1 MVLDEF
7 HAQVAEAP
15 DALAVQDGDLR
26 LTYRNLAAHASGLA
40 AELTERGVG
49 QDSVVAVYANRS
61 AELVVAELAILLA
74 GAAFLPLDPA
84 HPAARIR
91 QVLELSGA
99 AAVLSTAPLVA
110 GDAPLGDDV
119 LVVDLSRDPGD
130 SSATAIPAPPR
141 VNGAALAYVI
151 YTSGSTGEPKG
162 VAVTHAGLANLM
174 RWHHKTYRTQRTDR
188 STLLASPGFDVSV
201 QDIWFTLTAGAAL
214 VIPPAE
220 VRTSPPELAT
230 WLADEQITVTFL
242 PTPLAEAILDETW
255 PAHTALRF
263 LHTGGS
269 AMQRGVPA
277 GLPFPV
283 VNLYGPTEAT
293 VKVTACEVLPDGPV
307 PPPIGVPVDGVRC
320 YVLDG
325 LDPVPDGEAGEMCLA
340 GDCVARGYL
349 GDPASTAAAF
359 VPDITVP
366 GQRMYRTGDKVRRRP
381 DGVFEY
387 IGRYDDQAK
396 IRGFRIEPG
405 EIATVLKRHPEVRD
419 AFVTVENSGR
429 PDARLVAYVV
439 SAVAP
444 AELTAFVGARLPAY
458 MVPAAIVALPTLPLT
473 PNGKVDRNALPAPDR
488 AAAGLADDVV
498 APRTPTEIAVAGIV
512 AGLLGITEI
521 GVHDDFFAL
530 GGNSLLVGKLAVPLA
545 TELNAAVSV
554 AELFEARTV
563 AGLAAIVDERAA
575 ATAGN
580 GHEPVSPLI
589 QPIPPPVRR
598 VPRDRPIP
606 LSLPQ
611 ERVWFF
617 EQVSPGNLAYNFQ
630 ATVSLN
636 GKVNVDALRAALNEI
651 VRRHEVLRTTFVA
664 IDGVGHQQPV
674 AEAEAP
680 LKVLDVPAA
689 EADDVVAAELREPFD
704 LTKPPPARWVLLR
717 HENDQNTFL
726 HVEHH
731 FVHDGWS
738 LSMFLS
744 ELRVLYPAFAAG
756 QPSPLPELAVQYADY
771 AHWQRNWMQGDVLR
785 AHVDHWT
792 ARLAGAPD
800 TLELPTDR
808 PRPPVMTFRGR
819 APRILFPK
827 ELSRALR
834 AFSRQH
840 KVSLFATMYAG
851 FAALLNRYT
860 GQRDMLVGTGAANR
874 NIPELEPLLG
884 MLVNTLVL
892 RTKVAPDQPFSDLL
906 EQVRVCVA
914 ETLAWSDTP
923 VDAVIDA
930 IDPARDP
937 SRTPL
942 FQVMFSFHDSAVPD
956 IDFGGLTGR
965 VTERSNRT
973 AKSDL
978 NVIVIPRA
986 EQRLGRA
993 PSPEDDDLTMI
1004 WEHSSDLF
1012 DEATMTR
1019 MITHYLTLLADA
1031 VARPDT
1037 RVGALRLLPDEE
1049 ADQLERW
1056 AHGPATA
1063 GTEPVTDLIARQVRT
1078 RPDAVAVSWPEGQLT
1093 YGDLWRRAGGLADRL
1108 REAGIAAEEPVA
1120 VCADRSVELVIGEL
1134 AVLMAGGCYLPVD
1147 PSYPAERITF
1157 MLQDAG
1163 VRKAVATLQM
1173 HLQLPPSTSSFRV
1186 FDLGTPDADAGDPAG
1201 TDGPVTP
1208 DRLAYLIYT
1217 SGSTGRPKGVALSHR
1232 GLANLVGW
1240 HTAEYDLGPADRT
1253 ALFASPGFDASTWEI
1268 WPTLAVGATLCVVPP
1283 KLRAAPAELVRW
1295 LSEER
1300 ITVAFLPTPVAA
1312 AVLTEPWPADTALRA
1327 LLTGGDA
1334 LPAAPPEGLPF
1345 RLFNHYGPTENTV
1358 VATAGLVPPGPAGPR
1373 PPIGRPIAGVDA
1385 HVLDAEGRRV
1395 PTGVRGELYLG
1406 GTAVARGYLNHPEL
1420 TAASFPADPFTD
1432 DPGARLYRTGDL
1444 VRWLPDGQLEFLG
1457 RADEQ
1462 VKIRGFRIEPEEVA
1476 ATLREHPEVR
1486 EAAVIARAP
1495 EEGAELALVAYACRD
1510 GRGEA
1515 APDEEL
1521 LAFLRDRLPAY
1532 LMPAEVV
1539 VLPALPLT
1547 EHGKV
1552 DHGALAA
1559 LAPSAPV
1566 VPEAEQAPRT
1576 PTEERVAQLASAL
1589 LRDRP
1594 VGREDDFFRVG
1605 GHSMLAARLVTQVN
1619 NAFGV
1624 EVPIAL
1630 FLQRPTVANL
1640 ADAVAVATAGAGT
1653 GPGPIRPGSRR
1664 TATRLLS
1671 ELDQLSDEEV
1681 ASLLRDAEGTAEG
1694 TEVQP

>member
-1 MVLDEF
+1 M
-7 HAQVAEAP
+7 
-15 DALAVQDGDLR
+15 
-26 LTYRNLAAHASGLA
+26 
-40 AELTERGVG
+40 G
-49 QDSVVAVYANRS
+49 QDSVVAVHANRS
-61 AELVVAELAILLA
+61 AELVVAELAVLLA
-74 GAAFLPLDPA
+74 GAAYLPMDPA

-91 QVLELSGA
+91 QILELSGA
-99 AAVLSTAPLVA
+99 VAVLSTPALVA
-110 GDAPLGDDV
+110 GGAPLGDDV
-119 LVVDLSRDPGD
+119 LLVDLTDEPTD
-130 SSATAIPAPPR
+130 ATVLAPPR
-141 VNGAALAYVI
+141 VDPAALAYVI
-151 YTSGSTGEPKG
+151 YTSGSTGQPKG
-162 VAVTHAGLANLM
+162 VAVTHAGLTNLM
-174 RWHHKTYRTQRTDR
+174 RWHHRTYERRRADR

-201 QDIWFTLTAGAAL
+201 QDIWFTLTAGATL

-220 VRTSPPELAT
+220 VRTSPPTLAT
-230 WLADEQITVTFL
+230 WLADERITVTFL
-242 PTPLAEAILDETW
+242 PTPLAEAILDEPW
-255 PAHTALRF
+255 PAHTALRH

-269 AMQRGVPA
+269 AMQRGVPE
-277 GLPFPV
+277 GLSFQV
-283 VNLYGPTEAT
+283 INLYGPTETT
-293 VKVTACEVLPDGPV
+293 VKVTATEVLPGGPL

-325 LDPVPDGEAGEMCLA
+325 LDPVPDGEAGELCVA

-349 GDPASTAAAF
+349 GDPAATAAVF
-359 VPDITVP
+359 VPDINVP

-405 EIATVLKRHPEVRD
+405 EIATVLKQHPAVRD
-419 AFVTVENSGR
+419 AFVAVENSGR

-439 SAVAP
+439 GGVEP
-444 AELTAFVGARLPAY
+444 AELVEFVGARLPAY
-458 MVPAAIVALPTLPLT
+458 MVPAATVLLPTLPLT
-473 PNGKVDRNALPAPDR
+473 PNGKVDRAALPAPDR
-488 AAAGLADDVV
+488 AAAGLADVAV
-498 APRTPTEIAVAGIV
+498 APRTPTEVAVAGIV
-512 AGLLGITEI
+512 AKLLGATEI

-530 GGNSLLVGKLAVPLA
+530 GGNSLLVGRLAVPLA
-545 TELNAAVSV
+545 TELNAAVTV
-554 AELFEARTV
+554 QELFNARTV
-563 AGLAAIVDERAA
+563 ASLAAIVDERAA
-575 ATAGN
+575 SDSHDAPAVA
-580 GHEPVSPLI
+580 PVAPPL
-589 QPIPPPVRR
+589 RR
-598 VPRDRPIP
+598 YERDRPIP

-617 EQVSPGNLAYNFQ
+617 EQLSPGNLAYNFQ

-636 GKVNVDALRAALNEI
+636 GKVDVDALRASLDEI
-651 VRRHEVLRTTFVA
+651 VRRHEVLRTAFVA

-674 AEAEAP
+674 AEAKAP
-680 LKVLDVPAA
+680 FKVLDVPAA
-689 EADDVVAAELREPFD
+689 DADEVVAAELRTPFD
-704 LTKPPPARWVLLR
+704 LNNPPLARWVLLR
-717 HENDQNTFL
+717 HEDDKNTFL

-738 LSMFLS
+738 LSVFLT
-744 ELRVLYPAFAAG
+744 ELGALYPAFAAG

-771 AHWQRNWMQGDVLR
+771 AYWQRDFMRGDVLR

-800 TLELPTDR
+800 TLELPSDR
-808 PRPPVMTFRGR
+808 PRPPVMTFQGR
-819 APRILFPK
+819 APRILFPA

-840 KVSLFATMYAG
+840 RVSLFATMYAG
-851 FAALLNRYT
+851 FAALLHRYT

-874 NIPELEPLLG
+874 NVPELEPLLG
-884 MLVNTLVL
+884 MLVNTLVM
-892 RTKVAPDQPFSDLL
+892 RTNVSADQPFSDLL
-906 EQVRVCVA
+906 EQVRNSVA

-965 VTERSNRT
+965 VTERSNRS

-993 PSPEDDDLTMI
+993 PSAEDEDLAMI

-1037 RVGALRLLPDEE
+1037 RVGALRLLPGDE
-1049 ADQLERW
+1049 ADQLESW
-1056 AHGPATA
+1056 AHGPAAA
-1063 GTEPVTDLIARQVRT
+1063 GAEPVTELVARQART
-1078 RPDAVAVSWPEGQLT
+1078 RPDAVAVSWPDGHLT

-1108 REAGIAAEEPVA
+1108 REAGVTAEEPVA
-1120 VCADRSVELVIGEL
+1120 VCADRSVELVVGEL
-1134 AVLMAGGCYLPVD
+1134 AVLLAGGAYLPVD

-1157 MLQDAG
+1157 MLRDAG
-1163 VRKAVATLQM
+1163 VRKALATVEM
-1173 HLQLPPSTSSFRV
+1173 QLRLPGSTSDFQV
-1186 FDLGTPDADAGDPAG
+1186 FDLGAPVAAGPADTGE
-1201 TDGPVTP
+1201 PVTP

-1217 SGSTGRPKGVALSHR
+1217 SGSTGRPKGVALAHR

-1240 HTAEYDLGPADRT
+1240 HVAEYDLGPADRT

-1295 LSEER
+1295 LADER
-1300 ITVAFLPTPVAA
+1300 ITVAFLPTPIAA
-1312 AVLTEPWPADTALRA
+1312 AVLTEQWPADTALRA

-1345 RLFNHYGPTENTV
+1345 QLFNHYGPTENTV

-1373 PPIGRPIAGVDA
+1373 PPIGRPIAGVQA
-1385 HVLDAEGRRV
+1385 HVLDGEGQRV
-1395 PTGVRGELYLG
+1395 PTGVPGELYLG
-1406 GTAVARGYLNHPEL
+1406 GTSVARGYVNRPEL
-1420 TAASFPADPFTD
+1420 TEESFPADPFAG
-1432 DPGARLYRTGDL
+1432 DPGARMYRTGDL

-1457 RADEQ
+1457 RVDEQ
-1462 VKIRGFRIEPEEVA
+1462 VKIRGFRIEPGEVA
-1476 ATLREHPEVR
+1476 ATLQEHPDVR
-1486 EAAVIARAP
+1486 DAVVIASAP
-1495 EEGAELALVAYACRD
+1495 APGADARLLAYAQSDTATAD
-1510 GRGEA
+1510 G
-1515 APDEEL
+1515 L

-1532 LMPAEVV
+1532 MVPDEVV
-1539 VLPALPLT
+1539 VLLALPLT

-1552 DHGALAA
+1552 NHSALAA
-1559 LAPSAPV
+1559 LAPRTPD
-1566 VPEAEQAPRT
+1566 VPEAERLPRT
-1576 PTEERVAQLASAL
+1576 ETEERVARLASAL
-1589 LRDRP
+1589 LQDRV
-1594 VGREDDFFRVG
+1594 VGRDDDFFRVG
-1605 GHSMLAARLVTQVN
+1605 GHSLLAARLVAQVN
-1619 NAFGV
+1619 DAFGV
-1624 EVPIAL
+1624 TVPMAL
-1630 FLQRPTVANL
+1630 FLQRPTVASL
-1640 ADAVAVATAGAGT
+1640 AGAVAGAAAGPPT
-1653 GPGPIRPGSRR
+1653 GPIGPSSRR
-1664 TATRLLS
+1664 TAARLLS
-1671 ELDQLSDEEV
+1671 DLDQLSDEEV
-1681 ASLLRDAEGTAEG
+1681 ESLLSDTDG

>member
-1 MVLDEF
+1 MVLDEI
-7 HAQVAEAP
+7 HARVAEAP
-15 DALAVQDGDLR
+15 DSVAVQDGDR
-26 LTYRNLAAHASGLA
+26 QLTYRDLAAHASGLA
-40 AELTERGVG
+40 SRLTERGVG
-49 QDSVVAVYANRS
+49 QDSVVAVYADRS

-74 GAAFLPLDPA
+74 GGAFLPLDPA
-84 HPAARIR
+84 HPAARIG
-91 QVLELSGA
+91 QLLELSGA
-99 AAVLSTAPLVA
+99 AAVLSTAPLVS
-110 GDAPLGDDV
+110 GGAPLGDDV
-119 LVVDLSRDPGD
+119 LLVDLTGAPP
-130 SSATAIPAPPR
+130 AAAIPAPR
-141 VNGAALAYVI
+141 VDGAALAYVI
-151 YTSGSTGEPKG
+151 YTSGSTGLPKG
-162 VAVTHAGLANLM
+162 VAVTHAGLTNLM
-174 RWHHKTYRTQRTDR
+174 RWHHETYRMRPTDR

-269 AMQRGVPA
+269 AMQRGVPS

-283 VNLYGPTEAT
+283 INLYGPTETT
-293 VKVTACEVLPDGPV
+293 VKVTACEVRPDGPV

-405 EIATVLKRHPEVRD
+405 EIATVLKQHPAVRD
-419 AFVTVENSGR
+419 AFVAVENPGR
-429 PDARLVAYVV
+429 PDARLVGYVV
-439 SAVAP
+439 STAVA
-444 AELTAFVGARLPAY
+444 AELVEFVAARLPAY
-458 MVPAAIVALPTLPLT
+458 MVPSAVVMLPTLPLT

-488 AAAGLADDVV
+488 AAAGLGDDVV
-498 APRTPTEIAVAGIV
+498 APRTPTEVAVAGIV
-512 AGLLGITEI
+512 AGLLGTTEI
-521 GVHDDFFAL
+521 GVYDDFFAL

-545 TELNAAVSV
+545 TRLNAAVSV

-563 AGLAAIVDERAA
+563 AALAAIVDERAA

-589 QPIPPPVRR
+589 QPIPPPLRR

-617 EQVSPGNLAYNFQ
+617 EQISPGNLAYNFQ
-630 ATVSLN
+630 ATVSLQ
-636 GKVNVDALRAALNEI
+636 GKVDVDALRAALNEI

-664 IDGVGHQQPV
+664 IDGVGHQQPL
-674 AEAEAP
+674 AEAEAL

-717 HENDQNTFL
+717 HEGDRNTFL

-756 QPSPLPELAVQYADY
+756 KPSPLPELAVQYADY
-771 AHWQRNWMQGDVLR
+771 AHWQRNWLQGDVLR

-792 ARLAGAPD
+792 DRLAGAPD

-819 APRILFPK
+819 APRILLPT

-874 NIPELEPLLG
+874 NVPELEPLLG

-892 RTKVAPDQPFSDLL
+892 RTKVSPEQPFSDLL

-993 PSPEDDDLTMI
+993 PSPEDDDLAMI

-1031 VARPDT
+1031 VAAPDT
-1037 RVGALRLLPDEE
+1037 RVGALRLLPETE
-1049 ADQLERW
+1049 ADQLDRW
-1056 AHGPATA
+1056 AHGPETA
-1063 GTEPVTDLIARQVRT
+1063 GTEPVTELIARQART

-1093 YGDLWRRAGGLADRL
+1093 YGELWRRAATLAGAL
-1108 REAGIAAEEPVA
+1108 REAGLTAEEPVA
-1120 VCADRSVELVIGEL
+1120 VCADRSVELVLGEL
-1134 AVLMAGGCYLPVD
+1134 AVLLAGGCYLPVD
-1147 PSYPAERITF
+1147 PGYPADRIAY

-1163 VRKAVATLQM
+1163 VRKVLATP
-1173 HLQLPPSTSSFRV
+1173 QLRALLPAPATGLTV
-1186 FDLGTPDADAGDPAG
+1186 FDLGDTPVADGGVDAGV
-1201 TDGPVTP
+1201 PVAA

-1217 SGSTGRPKGVALSHR
+1217 SGSTGRPKGVALEHG
-1232 GLANLVGW
+1232 GLANLTGW
-1240 HTAEYDLGPADRT
+1240 HVAEYELGPDDRT
-1253 ALFASPGFDASTWEI
+1253 TLFASPGFDASTWEI
-1268 WPTLAVGATLCVVPP
+1268 WPTLAAGATLCVVPR

-1295 LSEER
+1295 LGDER
-1300 ITVAFLPTPVAA
+1300 VTVAFLPTPIAA
-1312 AVLTEPWPADTALRA
+1312 AVLDEPWPADAALRV

-1334 LPAAPPEGLPF
+1334 LPEAPPEGLPF
-1345 RLFNHYGPTENTV
+1345 RLVNHYGPTESTV
-1358 VATAGLVPPGPAGPR
+1358 VATAGVVPPGPAGAR
-1373 PPIGRPIAGVDA
+1373 PPIGRPIAGVHA
-1385 HVLDAEGRRV
+1385 HVLDAEGQPV

-1406 GTAVARGYLNHPEL
+1406 GVAVGRGYVNRPEL
-1420 TAASFPADPFTD
+1420 TAESFLSDPFSD
-1432 DPGARLYRTGDL
+1432 RPGARLYRTGDL

-1462 VKIRGFRIEPEEVA
+1462 VKIRGFRIEPGEVA

-1495 EEGAELALVAYACRD
+1495 EAGGEVSLVAYACRD
-1510 GRGEA
+1510 GRTEV

-1521 LAFLRDRLPAY
+1521 LAFVRDRLPAY
-1532 LMPAEVV
+1532 MVPAEVV
-1539 VLPALPLT
+1539 VLPSLPLT

-1559 LAPSAPV
+1559 LAPSTPVV
-1566 VPEAEQAPRT
+1566 VPEAEQVPRT

-1619 NAFGV
+1619 DAFGV
-1624 EVPIAL
+1624 EVPIAQ
-1630 FLQRPTVANL
+1630 FLQRPTVASL
-1640 ADAVAVATAGAGT
+1640 ASAVSVATAGPGA
-1653 GPGPIRPGSRR
+1653 GPIRPGTRR

-1671 ELDQLSDEEV
+1671 ELDRLTDEEV
-1681 ASLLRDAEGTAEG
+1681 ASLLRDAEESADG
-1694 TEVQP
+1694 TEVQQ

>member
-7 HAQVAEAP
+7 HAQVVEAP
-15 DALAVQDGDLR
+15 DAVAVQDGDRR
-26 LTYRNLAAHASGLA
+26 LTYRTLAAHASALA
-40 AELTERGVG
+40 ARLTERGVG
-49 QDSVVAVYANRS
+49 QDSVVAVYADRS
-61 AELVVAELAILLA
+61 AELVVAELAVLLA

-91 QVLELSGA
+91 QVLALSHA
-99 AAVLSTAPLVA
+99 AAVLSTGPLVA
-110 GDAPLGDDV
+110 GGAPLGDDV
-119 LVVDLSRDPGD
+119 LVVDLTGEPSE
-130 SSATAIPAPPR
+130 AAIPAPPR
-141 VNGAALAYVI
+141 LPGAALAYVI

-174 RWHHKTYRTQRTDR
+174 RWHHRTYRTRRSDR

-220 VRTSPPELAT
+220 VRTSPPDLAA

-293 VKVTACEVLPDGPV
+293 VKVTACEVLPGGPV

-405 EIATVLKRHPEVRD
+405 EIATVLKQHPGVRD
-419 AFVTVENSGR
+419 AFVAVERSGR

-439 SAVAP
+439 SPVAP
-444 AELTAFVGARLPAY
+444 AELVGFVADRLPAY
-458 MVPAAIVALPTLPLT
+458 MVPAAIVALPSLPLT
-473 PNGKVDRNALPAPDR
+473 PNGKVDRQALPAPDR

-498 APRTPTEIAVAGIV
+498 APRTATEIAVAGIV

-521 GVHDDFFAL
+521 GVDDDFFAL

-575 ATAGN
+575 AADGQD
-580 GHEPVSPLI
+580 PVSPLI
-589 QPIPPPVRR
+589 APIPPPLRR

-617 EQVSPGNLAYNFQ
+617 EQLSPGNLAYNFQ
-630 ATVSLN
+630 STVSMR
-636 GKVNVDALRAALNEI
+636 GTVNVDALRAALNEI
-651 VRRHEVLRTTFVA
+651 VRRHEILRTAFVS
-664 IDGVGHQQPV
+664 IDGVGHQRPV
-674 AEAEAP
+674 AAAEAP
-680 LKVLDVPAA
+680 FKVLDVPAA
-689 EADDVVAAELREPFD
+689 EADDVVAAELRRPFD
-704 LTKPPPARWVLLR
+704 LTRPPPARWVLLR
-717 HENDQNTFL
+717 HENEQNTFL

-756 QPSPLPELAVQYADY
+756 EPSPLPELAVQYADY
-771 AHWQRNWMQGDVLR
+771 AHWQRNWMRGDVLR

-800 TLELPTDR
+800 TLELPTDH
-808 PRPPVMTFRGR
+808 PRPPVMSFRGR
-819 APRILFPK
+819 APRILLPA
-827 ELSRALR
+827 ELSRSLR

-840 KVSLFATMYAG
+840 RVSLFATMYAG
-851 FAALLNRYT
+851 FAALLYHYT

-874 NIPELEPLLG
+874 NVPELEPLLG

-892 RTKVAPDQPFSDLL
+892 RTKVAPDQPFGDLL
-906 EQVRVCVA
+906 EQVRRGVA

-993 PSPEDDDLTMI
+993 PSPEDDDISII

-1012 DEATMTR
+1012 DESTMTR
-1019 MITHYLTLLADA
+1019 MISHYLTLLADA

-1037 RVGALRLLPDEE
+1037 RVGALRLLEE
-1049 ADQLERW
+1049 AEAGQLDGW
-1056 AHGPATA
+1056 AHGPVPA
-1063 GTEPVTDLIARQVRT
+1063 GTLPVTELVERQVRT
-1078 RPDAVAVSWPEGQLT
+1078 RPGAAAVSWPEGQLT
-1093 YGDLWRRAGGLADRL
+1093 YGELWQRAGTLAGEL
-1108 REAGIAAEEPVA
+1108 REAGLAAEEPVA

-1147 PSYPAERITF
+1147 PGYPAERITF

-1163 VRKAVATLQM
+1163 VRKAVATTEM
-1173 HLQLPPSTSSFRV
+1173 HRRLPSSSGSFRV
-1186 FDLGTPDADAGDPAG
+1186 FDLSARTGQAPAG
-1201 TDGPVTP
+1201 SAPAADPVAP

-1217 SGSTGRPKGVALSHR
+1217 SGSTGRPKGVALPHR

-1240 HTAEYDLGPADRT
+1240 HKREYDLGPADRT

-1268 WPTLAVGATLCVVPP
+1268 WPTLAVGAMLCVVPP

-1295 LSEER
+1295 LAEER

-1312 AVLTEPWPADTALRA
+1312 AVLTEPWPAGTALRA

-1345 RLFNHYGPTENTV
+1345 RLYNHYGPTENTV

-1385 HVLDAEGRRV
+1385 HVLDAEGRPV
-1395 PTGVRGELYLG
+1395 PTGVRGELHLG
-1406 GTAVARGYLNHPEL
+1406 GTAVARGYVNRPEL
-1420 TAASFPADPFTD
+1420 TAASFPADPFTSR
-1432 DPGARLYRTGDL
+1432 PGARLYRTGDL

-1457 RADEQ
+1457 RVDEQ

-1476 ATLREHPEVR
+1476 ATLREHPDVR
-1486 EAAVIARAP
+1486 DAAVVARALT
-1495 EEGAELALVAYACRD
+1495 EGADASLVAYACRD
-1510 GRGEA
+1510 GRSETA
-1515 APDEEL
+1515 SDEEL

-1532 LMPAEVV
+1532 MVPADVV

-1552 DHGALAA
+1552 DHGALAE
-1559 LAPSAPV
+1559 LAPRTPA
-1566 VPEAEQAPRT
+1566 VPEAEQVPRT

-1619 NAFGV
+1619 DAFGV
-1624 EVPIAL
+1624 EVPIAR
-1630 FLQRPTVANL
+1630 FLQRPTVASL
-1640 ADAVAVATAGAGT
+1640 ADAVAVATAGPAPGS
-1653 GPGPIRPGSRR
+1653 GPIRAVTRR
-1664 TATRLLS
+1664 SATRLLS
-1671 ELDQLSDEEV
+1671 ELDRLTDEEV
-1681 ASLLRDAEGTAEG
+1681 ASLLLDAEGTAEG
-1694 TEVQP
+1694 TGVQQ

>member
-1 MVLDEF
+1 MVLDDF
-7 HAQVAEAP
+7 LARVAEAP
-15 DALAVQDGDLR
+15 DAVAVQDGDLR
-26 LTYRNLAAHASGLA
+26 LTYRSLAAHASGLA
-40 AELTERGVG
+40 ITLIERGVG
-49 QDSVVAVYANRS
+49 LESVVAVYANRS
-61 AELVVAELAILLA
+61 AELVVGELAALLA
-74 GAAFLPLDPA
+74 GAAYLPLDPA
-84 HPAARIR
+84 QPAARIR
-91 QVLELSGA
+91 QLLELSGA
-99 AAVLSTAPLVA
+99 DAVLSTGPLVSGGAPLR
-110 GDAPLGDDV
+110 DDV
-119 LVVDLSRDPGD
+119 LVVDLTEELPA
-130 SSATAIPAPPR
+130 ATILAPPR
-141 VNGAALAYVI
+141 LAPAALAYVI
-151 YTSGSTGEPKG
+151 YTSGSTGRPKG
-162 VAVTHAGLANLM
+162 VAVTHAGLTNLM
-174 RWHHKTYRTQRTDR
+174 RWHHRTYRTRRSDR

-220 VRTSPPELAT
+220 VRTSPPALAT

-242 PTPLAEAILDETW
+242 PTPLAEAILDEAW
-255 PAHTALRF
+255 PAHTVLRF

-269 AMQRGVPA
+269 AMQRGVPD

-283 VNLYGPTEAT
+283 INLYGPTETT
-293 VKVTACEVLPDGPV
+293 VKVTAGEVLPDGPL

-349 GDPASTAAAF
+349 GDPVSTAAAF

-387 IGRYDDQAK
+387 VGRYDDQAK

-405 EIATVLKRHPEVRD
+405 EIATVLKQHPAVRD
-419 AFVTVENSGR
+419 AFVAVEHSGR
-429 PDARLVAYVV
+429 PNARLVAYVV
-439 SAVAP
+439 SGAVP
-444 AELTAFVGARLPAY
+444 AELVEFVAARLPNY
-458 MVPAAIVALPTLPLT
+458 MVPAAIVMLPALPLT
-473 PNGKVDRNALPAPDR
+473 PNGKVDRAALPAPDR
-488 AAAGLADDVV
+488 AAAGLADV
-498 APRTPTEIAVAGIV
+498 AEPPRTPTEVAVARIV
-512 AGLLGITEI
+512 AGLLGTEEV

-530 GGNSLLVGKLAVPLA
+530 GGNSLFVGRLAVPLA

-554 AELFEARTV
+554 SELFDARTV
-563 AGLAAIVDERAA
+563 ASLAAIVDERAA
-575 ATAGN
+575 ATGGN
-580 GHEPVSPLI
+580 GHEPVSPLVA
-589 QPIPPPVRR
+589 PIPPPLRR
-598 VPRDRPIP
+598 VDRDRPIP

-617 EQVSPGNLAYNFQ
+617 EQLSPGNLAYNFQ
-630 ATVSLN
+630 ATVSLR
-636 GKVNVDALRAALNEI
+636 GRVDVDALRAALDEI
-651 VRRHEVLRTTFVA
+651 VRRHEVLRTAFVA
-664 IDGVGHQQPV
+664 VDGVGHQQPV
-674 AEAEAP
+674 AEAKAP
-680 LKVLDVPAA
+680 LKVLDVPAGD
-689 EADDVVAAELREPFD
+689 ADEVVAAELRQPFD
-704 LTKPPPARWVLLR
+704 LTEPPLARWVLLR
-717 HENDQNTFL
+717 HENEQNTFL

-738 LSMFLS
+738 LSVFLS
-744 ELRVLYPAFAAG
+744 ELRALYPAFAAG
-756 QPSPLPELAVQYADY
+756 LPSPLPELAVQYADY
-771 AHWQRNWMQGDVLR
+771 AYWQRDWMRGDVLR

-792 ARLAGAPD
+792 ARLSGAPD
-800 TLELPTDR
+800 TLELPSDR

-819 APRILFPK
+819 APRILVPA
-827 ELSRALR
+827 ELARALR
-834 AFSRQH
+834 AFSREH
-840 KVSLFATMYAG
+840 HVSLFSTMYAG
-851 FAALLNRYT
+851 FAALLYRYT

-892 RTKVAPDQPFSDLL
+892 RTNVSADQPFSDLL
-906 EQVRVCVA
+906 EQVRQTVA

-923 VDAVIDA
+923 VDAVIEA

-965 VTERSNRT
+965 VTERSNRS

-993 PSPEDDDLTMI
+993 PSSEDDDLAII
-1004 WEHSSDLF
+1004 WEHSADLF

-1031 VARPDT
+1031 VARPRT
-1037 RVGALRLLPDEE
+1037 RVGALRLLPDAE
-1049 ADQLERW
+1049 ADQLDRW
-1056 AHGPATA
+1056 AHGPTA
-1063 GTEPVTDLIARQVRT
+1063 AGAEPVTELIARQART

-1093 YGDLWRRAGGLADRL
+1093 YGDLWRRAGGLADKL
-1108 REAGIAAEEPVA
+1108 QEAGIAAEEPVA
-1120 VCADRSVELVIGEL
+1120 VCADRSVELVVGEL

-1157 MLQDAG
+1157 MLRDAG
-1163 VRKAVATLQM
+1163 VRKVLATLRM
-1173 HLQLPPSTSSFRV
+1173 RPQLPATDSLRV
-1186 FDLGTPDADAGDPAG
+1186 FDLGAPVAEGPVDPGD
-1201 TDGPVTP
+1201 PVTP
-1208 DRLAYLIYT
+1208 ERLAYLIYT

-1240 HTAEYDLGPADRT
+1240 HVAEYALGPQDRT
-1253 ALFASPGFDASTWEI
+1253 TLFASPGFDASTWEI

-1283 KLRAAPAELVRW
+1283 KVRAAPAELVRW
-1295 LSEER
+1295 LADER
-1300 ITVAFLPTPVAA
+1300 ITVAFLPTPMAA
-1312 AVLTEPWPADTALRA
+1312 AVLAEPWPAAAALRA
-1327 LLTGGDA
+1327 LLTGGDV

-1373 PPIGRPIAGVDA
+1373 PPIGRPIAGVHT

-1406 GTAVARGYLNHPEL
+1406 GAAVGRGYVNHPTL
-1420 TAASFPADPFTD
+1420 TAELFPTDPFASH
-1432 DPGARLYRTGDL
+1432 PGARLYRTGDL

-1457 RADEQ
+1457 RMDEQ

-1486 EAAVIARAP
+1486 DAVVIARP
-1495 EEGAELALVAYACRD
+1495 SGAELSLVAYACRD
-1510 GRGEA
+1510 ARSDT

-1521 LAFLRDRLPAY
+1521 LAFLRDRLPSY
-1532 LMPAEVV
+1532 MVPAEVV
-1539 VLPALPLT
+1539 VLAALPLT

-1559 LAPSAPV
+1559 LAPHTPV
-1566 VPEAEQAPRT
+1566 EHEAEQLPRT

-1589 LRDRP
+1589 LDNRP
-1594 VGREDDFFRVG
+1594 VGREDDFFRIG
-1605 GHSMLAARLVTQVN
+1605 GHSLLAARLVAQVN
-1619 NAFGV
+1619 DAFDAD
-1624 EVPIAL
+1624 VPIAL

-1640 ADAVAVATAGAGT
+1640 AGAVTAGPDAGR
-1653 GPGPIRPGSRR
+1653 GPVRPVTRR

-1681 ASLLRDAEGTAEG
+1681 ESLLRDTEG
-1694 TEVQP
+1694 TEVQR

>member
-1 MVLDEF
+1 MVLDDF
-7 HAQVAEAP
+7 HTQVTEAP
-15 DALAVQDGDLR
+15 DALAVQDGDLL
-26 LTYRNLAAHASGLA
+26 LTYRDLAAHASALA
-40 AELTERGVG
+40 TRLTDRGVG
-49 QDSVVAVYANRS
+49 PESVVAVYANRS
-61 AELVVAELAILLA
+61 AELVVAELATLLA

-91 QVLELSGA
+91 QLLELSGA
-99 AAVLSTAPLVA
+99 AAVLSTEALVS
-110 GDAPLGDDV
+110 GGAPLGDDV
-119 LVVDLSRDPGD
+119 LVVDLTGEPGG
-130 SSATAIPAPPR
+130 AAFPAPPTPDA
-141 VNGAALAYVI
+141 AALAYVI
-151 YTSGSTGEPKG
+151 YTSGSTGRPKG
-162 VAVTHAGLANLM
+162 VAVTHGGLANLM
-174 RWHHKTYRTQRTDR
+174 RWHHRTYGTRRTDR
-188 STLLASPGFDVSV
+188 STLLASPGFDVSI

-242 PTPLAEAILDETW
+242 PTPLAEAVLDETW

-269 AMQRGVPA
+269 AMQRGVPD
-277 GLPFPV
+277 GLPFTV

-293 VKVTACEVLPDGPV
+293 VKVTACEVLPGGPV

-320 YVLDG
+320 HVLDG

-349 GDPASTAAAF
+349 GDPAATAAAF
-359 VPDITVP
+359 VPDVTAP
-366 GQRMYRTGDKVRRRP
+366 GQRMYRTGDKVRRGP

-405 EIATVLKRHPEVRD
+405 EIATVLKGHPAVHD
-419 AFVTVENSGR
+419 AFVVVEHSGR

-444 AELTAFVGARLPAY
+444 AELVEFVAARLPAY
-458 MVPAAIVALPTLPLT
+458 MVPAATVALPALPLT
-473 PNGKVDRNALPAPDR
+473 PNGKVDRHALPAPDR
-488 AAAGLADDVV
+488 AAAGLDDAAVS
-498 APRTPTEIAVAGIV
+498 PRTPTEVAVAGIV
-512 AGLLGITEI
+512 AELLGTAEV

-530 GGNSLLVGKLAVPLA
+530 GGNSLLVGRLAVPLA

-554 AELFEARTV
+554 AELFNARTV
-563 AGLAAIVDERAA
+563 ASLAAIVDERVAA
-575 ATAGN
+575 AG
-580 GHEPVSPLI
+580 GGEPVSPLI
-589 QPIPPPVRR
+589 APIPPPLRR

-611 ERVWFF
+611 ERVFFF
-617 EQVSPGNLAYNFQ
+617 EQLSPGNLAYNFQ
-630 ATVSLN
+630 ATVSLR
-636 GKVNVDALRAALNEI
+636 GKVDVGALRSALDEI
-651 VRRHEVLRTTFVA
+651 VRRHEILRTAYVA
-664 IDGVGHQQPV
+664 VDGVGYQRPV
-674 AEAEAP
+674 AEAKAS

-689 EADDVVAAELREPFD
+689 DADEVVAAHLREPFD
-704 LTKPPPARWVLLR
+704 LGNPPLARWVLLR
-717 HENDQNTFL
+717 HEDDQNTFL

-738 LSMFLS
+738 LSVFLS
-744 ELRVLYPAFAAG
+744 ELRVLYPAFVAG
-756 QPSPLPELAVQYADY
+756 LPSPLPELPVQYADY
-771 AHWQRNWMQGDVLR
+771 AFWQRDWMRGEVLR
-785 AHVDHWT
+785 AHVEHWT

-800 TLELPTDR
+800 TLELPADR
-808 PRPPVMTFRGR
+808 PRPPVISFRGR
-819 APRILFPK
+819 APRILFPT

-840 KVSLFATMYAG
+840 RVSLFATMYAG
-851 FAALLNRYT
+851 FAALLHRYT

-874 NIPELEPLLG
+874 NVPELEPLLG

-892 RTKVAPDQPFSDLL
+892 RTEVAPDQRFSDLL
-906 EQVRVCVA
+906 EQVRQSVA

-930 IDPARDP
+930 IEPTRDP

-965 VTERSNRT
+965 VTERSNRS

-993 PSPEDDDLTMI
+993 ASPEDDDLAMI

-1012 DEATMTR
+1012 DEDTMTR
-1019 MITHYLTLLADA
+1019 MVTHYLTLLADA

-1037 RVGALRLLPDEE
+1037 RVGALRLLPDAE
-1049 ADQLERW
+1049 ADQLDTWSR
-1056 AHGPATA
+1056 GPAVA
-1063 GTEPVTDLIARQVRT
+1063 GTEPVVELIARQART
-1078 RPDAVAVSWPEGQLT
+1078 RPDAVAVSWSEGQLT
-1093 YGDLWRRAGGLADRL
+1093 YGDLWRRAGGLADEL

-1120 VCADRSVELVIGEL
+1120 VCADRSVELVVGEL
-1134 AVLMAGGCYLPVD
+1134 AVLLAGGCYLPVD

-1157 MLQDAG
+1157 MLRDAG
-1163 VRKAVATLQM
+1163 VRKVLATLQTQ
-1173 HLQLPPSTSSFRV
+1173 LQLPAPDSSFRV
-1186 FDLGTPDADAGDPAG
+1186 FDLGAPVADGPVDAGDPVA
-1201 TDGPVTP
+1201 P

-1240 HTAEYDLGPADRT
+1240 HVGEYGLGPADRT

-1268 WPTLAVGATLCVVPP
+1268 WPTLAAGATLCVVPP

-1295 LSEER
+1295 IGDER
-1300 ITVAFLPTPVAA
+1300 ITTTFLPTPVAA

-1358 VATAGLVPPGPAGPR
+1358 VATAGPVPPGPAGPR

-1395 PTGVRGELYLG
+1395 PTGVRGELHLG
-1406 GTAVARGYLNHPEL
+1406 GTAVARGYVDDPEL
-1420 TAASFPADPFTD
+1420 TAARFPADPSAAH
-1432 DPGARLYRTGDL
+1432 PGARLYRTGDL

-1476 ATLREHPEVR
+1476 ATLREHPQVR
-1486 EAAVIARAP
+1486 DAVVIARAP
-1495 EEGAELALVAYACRD
+1495 EAGAETRLIAYAQS
-1510 GRGEA
+1510 GTA
-1515 APDEEL
+1515 AAEDLPG
-1521 LAFLRDRLPAY
+1521 FLRERLPAY
-1532 LMPAEVV
+1532 MVPDEVV
-1539 VLPALPLT
+1539 VLPTLPLT

-1559 LAPSAPV
+1559 LAPPAPD
-1566 VPEAEQAPRT
+1566 VPEAEQLPRT
-1576 PTEERVAQLASAL
+1576 ATEERVAQLASAL
-1589 LRDRP
+1589 LRGRR
-1594 VGREDDFFRVG
+1594 VGRDDDFFRVG
-1605 GHSMLAARLVTQVN
+1605 GHSLLAARLVAQVN
-1619 NAFGV
+1619 DAFGV
-1624 EVPIAL
+1624 AVPIAL

-1640 ADAVAVATAGAGT
+1640 ADAVAVATAGPAT
-1653 GPGPIRPGSRR
+1653 GPIRPSSRR
-1664 TATRLLS
+1664 AAARLLS
-1671 ELDQLSDEEV
+1671 ELDQLSDERVE
-1681 ASLLRDAEGTAEG
+1681 SLLRDAEGT
-1694 TEVQP
+1694 EVQQ

>member
-1 MVLDEF
+1 MVLNEF
-7 HAQVAEAP
+7 HARVAEAP
-15 DALAVQDGDLR
+15 DAVAVQDGDLR
-26 LTYRNLAAHASGLA
+26 LTYRSLAAHASDLA
-40 AELTERGVG
+40 IKLTERGVG

-61 AELVVAELAILLA
+61 AELVVAELAVLLA
-74 GAAFLPLDPA
+74 GAAYLPLDPA
-84 HPAARIR
+84 QPAARIG
-91 QVLELSGA
+91 QLLELSGA
-99 AAVLSTAPLVA
+99 ATVLSTAPLVSGGA
-110 GDAPLGDDV
+110 SLGDDV
-119 LVVDLSRDPGD
+119 LVVDLTKEPLD
-130 SSATAIPAPPR
+130 ATILAPPR
-141 VNGAALAYVI
+141 LNGAALAYVI
-151 YTSGSTGEPKG
+151 YTSGSTGRPKG
-162 VAVTHAGLANLM
+162 VAVTHASLANLM
-174 RWHHKTYRTQRTDR
+174 RWHHKTYRTRREDR

-201 QDIWFTLTAGAAL
+201 QDIWFTLTAGATL
-214 VIPPAE
+214 VVPPAE
-220 VRTSPPELAT
+220 VRTSPPALAA

-255 PAHTALRF
+255 PAHTVLRF

-269 AMQRGVPA
+269 AMQRGVPE
-277 GLPFPV
+277 GLSFPV
-283 VNLYGPTEAT
+283 INLYGPTEAT
-293 VKVTACEVLPDGPV
+293 VKVTACEVLPGGPL

-325 LDPVPDGEAGEMCLA
+325 LDPVPDGEAGEMYLA

-359 VPDITVP
+359 VPDINVP

-405 EIATVLKRHPEVRD
+405 EIATVLKQHPAVRD
-419 AFVTVENSGR
+419 AFVAVEHSGR

-439 SAVAP
+439 SAVGP
-444 AELTAFVGARLPAY
+444 AELVEFVAARLPAY
-458 MVPAAIVALPTLPLT
+458 MVPAAIVMLPTLPLT
-473 PNGKVDRNALPAPDR
+473 PNGKVDRAALPAPDR
-488 AAAGLADDVV
+488 AAAGLDDVVV
-498 APRTPTEIAVAGIV
+498 APRTPTEVAVARIV
-512 AGLLGITEI
+512 TGLLGTTEI

-530 GGNSLLVGKLAVPLA
+530 GGNSLFVGRLAVPLA
-545 TELNAAVSV
+545 TELSAAVSMS
-554 AELFEARTV
+554 ELFDARTV
-563 AGLAAIVDERAA
+563 ASLAALVDERVA
-575 ATAGN
+575 ATGGN

-589 QPIPPPVRR
+589 APIPPPLRR
-598 VPRDRPIP
+598 VARDRPIP

-617 EQVSPGNLAYNFQ
+617 ERLSPGNLAYNFQ
-630 ATVSLN
+630 ATVSLQ
-636 GKVNVDALRAALNEI
+636 GQVDVDALRAALDEI
-651 VRRHEVLRTTFVA
+651 VRRHEVLRTAFVA
-664 IDGVGHQQPV
+664 VDGVGHQVPI
-674 AEAEAP
+674 AEAKAS

-689 EADDVVAAELREPFD
+689 DADDAVAAELRQPFD
-704 LTKPPPARWVLLR
+704 LSKPPLARWVLLR
-717 HENDQNTFL
+717 HENEQNTFL

-738 LSMFLS
+738 LSVFLS

-756 QPSPLPELAVQYADY
+756 QASPLPDLAVQYADY
-771 AHWQRNWMQGDVLR
+771 AFWQRDWMSGDVLR

-800 TLELPTDR
+800 TLELPADR
-808 PRPPVMTFRGR
+808 PRPPVITFRGR
-819 APRILFPK
+819 APRILIPA

-840 KVSLFATMYAG
+840 RVSLFATMYAG
-851 FAALLNRYT
+851 FAALLYRYT

-874 NIPELEPLLG
+874 NVPELEPLLG

-892 RTKVAPDQPFSDLL
+892 RTNVSADQQFSDLL
-906 EQVRVCVA
+906 EQVRQTVA

-930 IDPARDP
+930 IAPARDP

-965 VTERSNRT
+965 VTERSNRS

-993 PSPEDDDLTMI
+993 PSPEDDDLAMI

-1037 RVGALRLLPDEE
+1037 RVGALRLLPDAEE
-1049 ADQLERW
+1049 DQLDRW
-1056 AHGPATA
+1056 AHGPTA
-1063 GTEPVTDLIARQVRT
+1063 AGGEPVPELVARQART

-1093 YGDLWRRAGGLADRL
+1093 YGDLWRRAGGLAAKL
-1108 REAGIAAEEPVA
+1108 QEAGIAAEEPVA
-1120 VCADRSVELVIGEL
+1120 VCADRSVELVVGEL

-1157 MLQDAG
+1157 MLRDAG
-1163 VRKAVATLQM
+1163 VRKALAAPRLE
-1173 HLQLPPSTSSFRV
+1173 LQLPAPTGDFRV
-1186 FDLGTPDADAGDPAG
+1186 FDLGAPVAAGPVDAGDP
-1201 TDGPVTP
+1201 VTP
-1208 DRLAYLIYT
+1208 ERLAYLIYT

-1240 HTAEYDLGPADRT
+1240 HVAEYELGPADRT

-1283 KLRAAPAELVRW
+1283 KLRTAPAELVRW
-1295 LSEER
+1295 LSDER
-1300 ITVAFLPTPVAA
+1300 ITVAFLPTPIAA

-1358 VATAGLVPPGPAGPR
+1358 VSTAGLVPPGPAGPR
-1373 PPIGRPIAGVDA
+1373 PPIGRPIAGVDTY
-1385 HVLDAEGRRV
+1385 VLDAEGQRV

-1406 GTAVARGYLNHPEL
+1406 GTAVARGYVNHPEL
-1420 TAASFPADPFTD
+1420 TAASFPADPFATH
-1432 DPGARLYRTGDL
+1432 PGARLYRTGDL

-1476 ATLREHPEVR
+1476 ATLREHPEVWD
-1486 EAAVIARAP
+1486 AVVIARAP
-1495 EEGAELALVAYACRD
+1495 APGAEAQLIAYVQSD
-1510 GRGEA
+1510 TA
-1515 APDEEL
+1515 ADEDL

-1532 LMPAEVV
+1532 MVPDEVV
-1539 VLPALPLT
+1539 VLLALPLT

-1552 DHGALAA
+1552 NHSALAE
-1559 LAPSAPV
+1559 LAPRTPDA
-1566 VPEAEQAPRT
+1566 PEAEQLPRT
-1576 PTEERVAQLASAL
+1576 ATEERVAQLASVL
-1589 LRDRP
+1589 LQDRR
-1594 VGREDDFFRVG
+1594 VGRDDDFFRVG
-1605 GHSMLAARLVTQVN
+1605 GHSLLAARLVAQVN
-1619 NAFGV
+1619 DAFGV
-1624 EVPIAL
+1624 AVPIAL
-1630 FLQRPTVANL
+1630 FLQRPTVASL
-1640 ADAVAVATAGAGT
+1640 ADAVAVATAAPGT
-1653 GPGPIRPGSRR
+1653 GPIRPSTRR
-1664 TATRLLS
+1664 TAARLLS
-1671 ELDQLSDEEV
+1671 ELDQLSAEKVE
-1681 ASLLRDAEGTAEG
+1681 SLLRDTEG
-1694 TEVQP
+1694 TEVQQ